1 MNIVIHRTYE
11 IVTPES
17 AEHGECEEAG
27 FLSEDEVVG
36 FRELVDLFGEHP
48 YASSSNPDQRSWF
61 TSAPDEDYM
70 TGETRYTS
78 IHLANPDDPRQARYW
93 NIAVRFRKA
102 IDDKRRERERRE
114 WEDRALARSLAAM
127 RGY

>member
-11 IVTPES
+11 IITPES

-27 FLSEDEVVG
+27 FLSEDEIVG
-36 FRELVDLFGEHP
+36 FRELVGLLEEHP
-48 YASSSNPDQRSWF
+48 YASSSNPGPRDWF
-61 TSAPDEDYM
+61 TSGADEDYT

-93 NIAVRFRKA
+93 GLAVRYRKA

-114 WEDRALARSLAAM
+114 WEDRALGRALTAM